1 MKAAIKYMLNSNKN
15 LFALN
20 VATIVL
26 ARRERL
32 AKESLLMAE
41 QMVQECMVVADH
53 DYIKS
58 IAFSS
63 FSTKGRN
70 GILKVPQLLLRSIFA
85 TIDKL
90 KNIRVIRILSGDKK
104 VLQQLKK
111 YVKANMINDPL
122 KAVILNRILLPV
134 VFETGASVDQFF
146 PFTQSS

>member
-1 MKAAIKYMLNSNKN
+1 MHQIRLKNETEIKYMLNSNQN

-26 ARRERL
+26 ATRERL

-70 GILKVPQLLLRSIFA
+70 GSLKVPQLLLRSIFA

-111 YVKANMINDPL
+111 YVKSQHD
-122 KAVILNRILLPV
+122 K
-134 VFETGASVDQFF
+134 
-146 PFTQSS
+146 

>member
-1 MKAAIKYMLNSNKN
+1 MKAEIKYMLNSNKN

-70 GILKVPQLLLRSIFA
+70 GSLKVLQLLLRSIFA

-134 VFETGASVDQFF
+134 VFETGASVDQCF